1 MSISRTIL
9 ILSAFA
15 LAAPLTAQETRE
27 VETVRGAVSVPADP
41 QRILVLNPA
50 IAGSVY
56 ALGFDVLGVVQSTR
70 APTEEGYSSVWA
82 EPARAAGTEVLAW
95 NFEGFNFEEIL
106 GYEPDLIVAGGQG
119 RPGFLAD
126 AAYDQLNAI
135 APTVFVD
142 TTPTTWQNEIAYLAE
157 ILDRHDEASAAITT
171 YENRVAE
178 VGAAIALP
186 AQPTVFMLSIEVDN
200 PYFLPDDTATPLLF
214 ADVGFE
220 LDPVSARFPDAEAA
234 STGDSVQV
242 SPELATEAFS
252 APTIV
257 LVPWSAESA
266 TIADLEADPILSRL
280 PAVEANNV
288 HVVPDYAYRFDYYG
302 ALATL
307 DVIEE
312 TFAQ

>member
-1 MSISRTIL
+1 MSLSRTIL
-9 ILSAFA
+9 A
-15 LAAPLTAQETRE
+15 LAAIALAGPLAAQEMRE
-27 VETVRGAVSVPADP
+27 VETVKGAIEIPADP
-41 QRILVLNPA
+41 QRIVVLNPA

-56 ALGFDVLGVVQSTR
+56 ALGFDVLAVTESTR

-82 EPARAAGTEVLAW
+82 QEARESETEVLPW

-126 AAYDQLNAI
+126 AAYDQLSAI
-135 APTVFVD
+135 APTVFVG
-142 TTPTTWQNEIAYLAE
+142 TAPTTWRNELNYMADIFEREDAAQEAIANYAARAE
-157 ILDRHDEASAAITT
+157 QVREAIT
-171 YENRVAE
+171 
-178 VGAAIALP
+178 LP
-186 AQPTVFMLSIEVDN
+186 PQPTVFMLSIDAGT
-200 PYFLPDDTATPLLF
+200 PYFLPEDSATPLLF

-220 LDPVSARFPDAEAA
+220 LDPVSTRFPDVEAA

-242 SPELATEAFS
+242 SPELASEAFS
-252 APTIV
+252 APTMI

-266 TIADLEADPILSRL
+266 TVEDLAADPILSRL
-280 PAVEANNV
+280 PSVESGNV
-288 HVVPDYAYRFDYYG
+288 YTVPDYAYRFDYYG

-312 TFAQ
+312 TFGQ